1 MLGFDRRD
9 LSVTW
14 NFFKMGLRD
23 RYLGSRFGAVWAV
36 LNPLI
41 MLSIFTFVFGFVLKV
56 RLPGA
61 ETTLAYATWLI
72 SGYGP
77 WLAVTESI
85 MSATTSVSSAAGLIK
100 NMAFKSELLPIAGAL
115 LGVVPLAVSLIFL
128 LILLAVDANWPS
140 WHVLLV
146 PLVVAV
152 QFAFVAAVGTYLAA
166 VNVFVRDLGLVLPN
180 VLMTIL
186 FFSPIFYA
194 LESMPPAV
202 QQVSVFN
209 PFYILADGYRAAMVR
224 HEMPN
229 LLGLA
234 YVSVLA
240 AALGCWS
247 LGYFRRVKQWFDAA
261 M

>member
-9 LSVTW
+9 LAVTW

-23 RYLGSRFGAVWAV
+23 RYLGSRFGAVWAL

-85 MSATTSVSSAAGLIK
+85 MSSTTSVSSAAGLIK
-100 NMAFKSELLPIAGAL
+100 NLAFKSEVLPVAGAL
-115 LGVVPLAVSLIFL
+115 LGLVPLAVSLVFL
-128 LILLAVDANWPS
+128 VILLAVDGNWPS
-140 WHVLLV
+140 WHALLV
-146 PLVVAV
+146 PLVVVV
-152 QFAFVAAVGTYLAA
+152 QFAFVAAIGTFLGA

-180 VLMTIL
+180 LLTMIL

-194 LESMPPAV
+194 LESMPPLI
-202 QQVSVFN
+202 QRVSAFN
-209 PFYILADGYRAAMVR
+209 PFYILADAYRAGLVR
-224 HEMPN
+224 HELPN
-229 LLGLA
+229 LPGLVYVALLALVLGL
-234 YVSVLA
+234 
-240 AALGCWS
+240 WS
-247 LGYFRRVKQWFDAA
+247 LRYFRRVKQWFDAA